1 MPISPTRSA
10 ELRDF
15 AETLLS
21 FRTTAGREHVAREW
35 LVDRP
40 AALGFETYEWS
51 ADAETLATH
60 PSFPDD
66 PAAIDVEGRPSV
78 AGVVE
83 FGDPDA
89 GRTLVL
95 NGHFDVVPAEEA
107 SWSSP
112 RSSRRGTAT
121 TWSHAVPPT

>member
-1 MPISPTRSA
+1 MPISPTRGA

-35 LVDRP
+35 LVDRL
-40 AALGFETYEWS
+40 AALGFETCEWS

-66 PAAIDVEGRPSV
+66 PAAIDVEG
-78 AGVVE
+78 
-83 FGDPDA
+83 
-89 GRTLVL
+89 GRAS
-95 NGHFDVVPAEEA
+95 PA
-107 SWSSP
+107 SS
-112 RSSRRGTAT
+112 SSAT
-121 TWSHAVPPT
+121 PTRDGRWC